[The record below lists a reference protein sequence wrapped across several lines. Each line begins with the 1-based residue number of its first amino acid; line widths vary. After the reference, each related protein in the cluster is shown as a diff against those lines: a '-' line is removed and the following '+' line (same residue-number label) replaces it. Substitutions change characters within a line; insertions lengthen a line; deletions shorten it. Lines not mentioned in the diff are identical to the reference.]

1 MITDL
6 SERCST
12 ELTMVMKCIMNS
24 CNMRGGSV
32 GEERA
37 ETVETGYRMELDN
50 ARMTEM
56 RC

>member
-12 ELTMVMKCIMNS
+12 ELTMVMKCIMNT
-24 CNMRGGSV
+24 CNMRGGRV